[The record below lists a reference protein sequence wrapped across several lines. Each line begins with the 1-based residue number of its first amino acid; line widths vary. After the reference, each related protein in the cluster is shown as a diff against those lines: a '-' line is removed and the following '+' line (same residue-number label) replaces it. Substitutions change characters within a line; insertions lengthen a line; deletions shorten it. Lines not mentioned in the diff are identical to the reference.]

1 MEFLVTVAEF
11 SLWLL
16 LIVLFGFLSVVVFE
30 AWRRRHSNVSVETVT
45 TLDDPKSIK
54 PVTSD

>member
-30 AWRRRHSNVSVETVT
+30 AWRRRHSNVYVLLNFFEFVPISE
-45 TLDDPKSIK
+45 DKI
-54 PVTSD
+54 